1 MIQLL
6 KMAEGRLI
14 FEQQQL
20 ILEWYWKFKIGRE
33 VQSLWTRETETARHQ
48 NRQQFK
54 SCAKKWYSLRSCPNS
69 SFGVFLSVTCS

>member
-20 ILEWYWKFKIGRE
+20 ILEWYWKFKIVRE
-33 VQSLWTRETETARHQ
+33 WKPRDQS
-48 NRQQFK
+48 RQQFK
-54 SCAKKWYSLRSCPNS
+54 GCARKWYSLAQ
-69 SFGVFLSVTCS
+69 LSQQ

>member
-20 ILEWYWKFKIGRE
+20 ILEWYFKFKIVRE
-33 VQSLWTRETETARHQ
+33 VQSLWSREIETTRPESTT
-48 NRQQFK
+48 
-54 SCAKKWYSLRSCPNS
+54 
-69 SFGVFLSVTCS
+69 V

>member
-20 ILEWYWKFKIGRE
+20 VLECYWKFKIVHE
-33 VQSLWTRETETARHQ
+33 AQSLWIREIETGRPE
-48 NRQQFK
+48 
-54 SCAKKWYSLRSCPNS
+54 S
-69 SFGVFLSVTCS
+69 TTI